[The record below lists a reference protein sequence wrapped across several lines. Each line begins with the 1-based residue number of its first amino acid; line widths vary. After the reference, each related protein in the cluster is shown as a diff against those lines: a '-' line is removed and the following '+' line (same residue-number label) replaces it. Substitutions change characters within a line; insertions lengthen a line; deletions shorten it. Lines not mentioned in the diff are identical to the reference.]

1 MESYAHLTDVLRTLV
16 RAHVFK
22 WEEKHQEAFEALK
35 NALSADTVLAY
46 FDPAADHEV
55 HVDGCPLGISAT
67 LVQRSPNED
76 HWRVVQYASRALSDA
91 ERRYSQIEL
100 ETLAADFLRRKF
112 HVFLYGK
119 PFIVVTD
126 HKPLEVI
133 FNNPRHATSIRLQR
147 MTVRMLDYEFKVEY
161 RPGKTNISDYTSRH
175 PLPLEQSG
183 KRELGTTKDVR
194 HYVNFVTEN
203 VIPKAISKEEIIVS
217 TGNDRELQKLIKCVE
232 EKSIDH
238 KDADLRKYSN
248 VFNELA
254 VVDGL
259 VLRGERIVVP
269 QTLRE
274 AMVTIA
280 HEGHQGIVRTMQLLR
295 AHVWFPGMD
304 TMVEK
309 HVGKC
314 LACQSTT
321 PCHTREPLQMTDLPR
336 GPWQKVS
343 VDFAGPLRNKDMAL
357 VFWDQ
362 YARYPFVEFTSS
374 TFADYVIPLFTRVF
388 NTYGIPEEIKS
399 DNGPPFNGSKFANF
413 AQEQGFRHR
422 KVTPGW
428 AEANG
433 DVERFMQT
441 LKKSARISKL
451 EGKAIREGVQ
461 ITVGSYRAKPHPAT
475 KESPDMLMFGRE
487 LRRKLPERIV
497 PTGEIP
503 YDQIRQRDAAKKKQ
517 MKEYADKR
525 RNAR

>member
-1 MESYAHLTDVLRTLV
+1 
-16 RAHVFK
+16 
-22 WEEKHQEAFEALK
+22 
-35 NALSADTVLAY
+35 
-46 FDPAADHEV
+46 
-55 HVDGCPLGISAT
+55 
-67 LVQRSPNED
+67 
-76 HWRVVQYASRALSDA
+76 
-91 ERRYSQIEL
+91 
-100 ETLAADFLRRKF
+100 
-112 HVFLYGK
+112 
-119 PFIVVTD
+119 
-126 HKPLEVI
+126 
-133 FNNPRHATSIRLQR
+133 
-147 MTVRMLDYEFKVEY
+147 MLDYKFKVGY
-161 RPGKTNISDYTSRH
+161 RPGKTKISNYTSGH

-183 KRELGTTKDVR
+183 KRELGTTNDVR
-194 HYVNFVTEN
+194 HYVNFVSEKD
-203 VIPKAISKEEIIVS
+203 IPKAISEEEIILS

-274 AMVTIA
+274 AMVKIA
-280 HEGHQGIVRTMQLLR
+280 HEGHQGIVRTKELLR

-362 YARYPFVEFTSS
+362 YARYPVVEFTSS

-413 AQEQGFRHR
+413 AQEQGFKHR
-422 KVTPGW
+422 KVTPG
-428 AEANG
+428 
-433 DVERFMQT
+433 
-441 LKKSARISKL
+441 
-451 EGKAIREGVQ
+451 
-461 ITVGSYRAKPHPAT
+461 
-475 KESPDMLMFGRE
+475 
-487 LRRKLPERIV
+487 
-497 PTGEIP
+497 
-503 YDQIRQRDAAKKKQ
+503 
-517 MKEYADKR
+517 
-525 RNAR
+525 